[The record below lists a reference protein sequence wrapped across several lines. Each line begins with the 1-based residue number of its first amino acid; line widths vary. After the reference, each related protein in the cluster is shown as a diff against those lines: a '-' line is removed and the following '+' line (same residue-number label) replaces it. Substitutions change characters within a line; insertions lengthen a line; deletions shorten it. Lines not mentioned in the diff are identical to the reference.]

1 MTSLR
6 EPILAKLKQARAV
19 LGDLLRHDDGESTAV
34 EWQKGYV
41 KALEEI
47 LDLQGLSLRRF
58 PRRHTLIEASARS
71 EKQPDGPWDDVTI
84 VDLSESGCRLATPRR
99 LPVGEGVQIAFTLP
113 GVKGELKVDGRIRN
127 VLPVDDEFRTGV
139 EFTNTPEDVL
149 ATLKEFCAP
158 RPTEQD

>member
-19 LGDLLRHDDGESTAV
+19 LSDLLRHDDGESTAV

-41 KALEEI
+41 KALEEV

-71 EKQPDGPWDDVTI
+71 EKQGDAQWDDVTI
-84 VDLSESGCRLATPRR
+84 VDLSEGGCRLATPRR
-99 LPVGEGVQIAFTLP
+99 LSIGEAVQIAFTLP
-113 GVKGELKVDGRIRN
+113 GVKKDLKLDGRVRN
-127 VLPVDDEFRTGV
+127 VMPVDDEFRAGV
-139 EFTNTPEDVL
+139 EFADAPEDAL
-149 ATLKEFCAP
+149 AILREFCAP
-158 RPTEQD
+158 PPAEQG

>member
-19 LGDLLRHDDGESTAV
+19 LADLLGHDDGESTAV

-47 LDLQGLSLRRF
+47 LDLQGLSLRLF

-71 EKQPDGPWDDVTI
+71 EKQTDDRWNDVTI
-84 VDLSESGCRLATPRR
+84 VDLSEGGCRFATPVR
-99 LPVGEGVQIAFTLP
+99 LTVGESVQLAFTLP
-113 GVKGELKVDGRIRN
+113 GVKGDLKLDGRIRN
-127 VLPVDDEFRTGV
+127 VQGVDDEFRAGV
-139 EFTNTPEDVL
+139 EFTNTSQEAQ

-158 RPTEQD
+158 RPTEQG